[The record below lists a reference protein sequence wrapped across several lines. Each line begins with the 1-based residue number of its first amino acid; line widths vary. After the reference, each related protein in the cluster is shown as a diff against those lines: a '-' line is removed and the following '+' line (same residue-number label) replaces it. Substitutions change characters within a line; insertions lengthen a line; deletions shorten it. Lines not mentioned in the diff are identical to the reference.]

1 MQRVSS
7 WTIFQQFIRSTFLP
21 GEGACMCLFE
31 SDDKNLVQQVN
42 EQAKLPFTR
51 IVEALDLTP

>member
-1 MQRVSS
+1 
-7 WTIFQQFIRSTFLP
+7 
-21 GEGACMCLFE
+21 MCLFE